1 MWLKICIFTK
11 QKCTDMKKI
20 STCILFVIVNTTL
33 FAQTNKEINSA
44 IESGNVEVLS
54 SFFDSHIDLTVLS
67 NEGIYSKAQAQVI
80 LKKFFTENSP
90 GTFAVQH
97 EGGNSQAKFYIG
109 TYKTAS
115 KSFRI
120 YYLTK
125 QTNSKIHIQ
134 KLRIEHD

>member
-1 MWLKICIFTK
+1 
-11 QKCTDMKKI
+11 MKKI

-33 FAQTNKEINSA
+33 FAQTNKEINLA

-80 LKKFFTENSP
+80 LKKFFAENPP

-97 EGGNSQAKFYIG
+97 KGGNSQATFYIG
-109 TYKTAS
+109 IYKTAS

-125 QTNSKIHIQ
+125 QTNSIIHIQ